1 MEETI
6 EPIIRF
12 MRESISQLERVL
24 NEYKP
29 DTNNLNETLEYDRRY
44 TQLKQIKDLLKQLE
58 NGTK

>member
-29 DTNNLNETLEYDRRY
+29 DTNNLNETLEYDRRH
-44 TQLKQIKDLLKQLE
+44 TQLKQIKELLKQLE